1 MTPVSARSSS
11 VWGPLLA
18 ERATRRLGVGGLA
31 DSNAS
36 FVAALARRAERRLT
50 DVFEGRATASF
61 VMTLAG
67 RATGSARTIAGEP
80 AHG

>member
-1 MTPVSARSSS
+1 
-11 VWGPLLA
+11 
-18 ERATRRLGVGGLA
+18 LGVGGLA